1 MQNKLQCRN
10 NCFPVAVGTP
20 VAVAP
25 YLNLPKPLP
34 PHSRKPKLKLE
45 LKKLN
50 HFLNCLSFSSSYL
63 RFRCLAS
70 L

>member
-1 MQNKLQCRN
+1 MQK
-10 NCFPVAVGTP
+10 CFLVVVGTP

-34 PHSRKPKLKLE
+34 PHSRKPKLKLK
-45 LKKLN
+45 LKQLN
-50 HFLNCLSFSSSYL
+50 HFFQLLEL
-63 RFRCLAS
+63 QLKLLA